1 MQKISKVEILT
12 ILKDWSEPIPFETI
26 YDSLWVEPDPIVLQT
41 TLTEMVT
48 EGKIRKS
55 TDDYDRIVYDIPDQS
70 P

>member
-26 YDSLWVEPDPIVLQT
+26 YDSLWVEPDPIDLQT
-41 TLTEMVT
+41 ILTEMVT

-55 TDDYDRIVYDIPDQS
+55 TDDDDRIVYDIPDQS